1 MDSYLKKKD
10 TNAQDGRLA
19 ASGQATRRNLNLDI
33 LRVLAIFLVIW
44 QHANE
49 YYYIG
54 PEVSIIKENAV
65 TVGIIDSYART
76 CIGLFVMIS
85 GFLLLPTKL
94 PTVSF
99 FRRRFTR
106 VLFPW
111 LFWCVAY
118 AVYFIAQRGDTVA
131 QMFGNIAHIPVNFG
145 TEVGHLWFVYM
156 LIGLYLLVP
165 IISPWLRS
173 CGKRELQFYLL
184 LWGVTTLMPYLH
196 LAWPAMLG
204 ECTWNPT
211 PTLYYFTGFAG
222 YFVLG
227 HYMRKYGALSWWLA
241 WGLLIV
247 GYAITAAVF
256 CFQVP
261 YIEGAVRAEIPWDF
275 CCANVAMM
283 TVGTFS
289 LIQRLNVKW
298 EGRMA
303 RLISDVAVCSFAVY
317 LCHIMVLNAFHDIFD
332 PMVLPLTAKVSLIA
346 IPTFFVSWVLVKLL
360 ALLPKAKWWLGV

>member
-1 MDSYLKKKD
+1 MESNLKMKD
-10 TNAQDGRLA
+10 ANTQNDRPV
-19 ASGQATRRNLNLDI
+19 ASGHTGKRNLNLDI

-54 PEVSIIKENAV
+54 PEVSLIKENAV

-85 GFLLLPTKL
+85 GYLLLPMNISTG
-94 PTVSF
+94 SF

-118 AVYFIAQRGDTVA
+118 AIYFIAQRGDTVA
-131 QMFGNIAHIPVNFG
+131 QMLTNIAHIPVNFG
-145 TEVGHLWFVYM
+145 TEVGHLWYVYM
-156 LIGLYLLVP
+156 LVGLYLLVP
-165 IISPWLRS
+165 VISPWLRS
-173 CGKRELQFYLL
+173 CGKRELQFYLM
-184 LWGVTTLMPYLH
+184 LWGITTLMPYLH

-211 PTLYYFTGFAG
+211 PTLHYFTGFAG

-227 HYMRKYGALSWWLA
+227 HYIRKYGALSRWVA
-241 WGLLIV
+241 CAMVIV
-247 GYAITAAVF
+247 GYAVTAAVF
-256 CFQVP
+256 CLQVP
-261 YIEGAVRAEIPWDF
+261 YVDGAVRAEIPWDF
-275 CCANVAMM
+275 CCLNVAMM

-289 LIQRLNVKW
+289 LVMRLNVDGG
-298 EGRMA
+298 GRMA
-303 RLISDVAVCSFAVY
+303 RLVSDVAVCSFAIY

-332 PMVLPLTAKVSLIA
+332 PMALPLTAKISLIA
-346 IPTFFVSWVLVKLL
+346 IPTFIVSWVVAKLL